1 MWKSCYYYTSK
12 VGMSVWK
19 TKLQIHWRNHLIFLK
34 FMMRN
39 ISEVNSRLKCKFNKA
54 FLPFFILAQIFVIFL
69 CGIYKNTNG
78 SCTKSIFLWFFF
90 QYRLLFYVFSEYDNI
105 KWEDHFSIIVFFLYD
120 GWLSKKMSLVKT
132 FLLLWTT
139 KHHKETAGKKQHITQ
154 LRSKASLME

>member
-1 MWKSCYYYTSK
+1 MIWYSWNSWWGISVKLIVDWNTSSTRLFCLFLFLLKVSSFFYVEYTK
-12 VGMSVWK
+12 GCAKLWK
-19 TKLQIHWRNHLIFLK
+19 TQMDLVLK
-34 FMMRN
+34 
-39 ISEVNSRLKCKFNKA
+39 V
-54 FLPFFILAQIFVIFL
+54 FF
-69 CGIYKNTNG
+69 CN
-78 SCTKSIFLWFFF
+78 FF
-90 QYRLLFYVFSEYDNI
+90 QYRLLFCVFSEYDNI

>member
-1 MWKSCYYYTSK
+1 MIWYSWNSWW
-12 VGMSVWK
+12 GISV
-19 TKLQIHWRNHLIFLK
+19 KLIVDWNA
-34 FMMRN
+34 
-39 ISEVNSRLKCKFNKA
+39 SSSRLFCL
-54 FLPFFILAQIFVIFL
+54 FLFLLKVSSFFYVEYTKGCAKLWNTQMDLVIKVFF
-69 CGIYKNTNG
+69 CD
-78 SCTKSIFLWFFF
+78 FF

-139 KHHKETAGKKQHITQ
+139 KHHKEIAGKKQHITQ

>member
-1 MWKSCYYYTSK
+1 MQVHQGSS
-12 VGMSVWK
+12 
-19 TKLQIHWRNHLIFLK
+19 
-34 FMMRN
+34 
-39 ISEVNSRLKCKFNKA
+39 A
-54 FLPFFILAQIFVIFL
+54 FFILAQSFVIFL
-69 CGIYKNTNG
+69 CGIYKRLCKTLKNTNG

-139 KHHKETAGKKQHITQ
+139 KHHKETAGKKTTHYTIEVKSIINGINICT
-154 LRSKASLME
+154 

>member
-1 MWKSCYYYTSK
+1 MKKPNCKY
-12 VGMSVWK
+12 
-19 TKLQIHWRNHLIFLK
+19 WRNDMIFLK

-39 ISEVNSRLKCKFNKA
+39 ISEVNSRLKCKFIKV
-54 FLPFFILAQIFVIFL
+54 FLPFLFL
-69 CGIYKNTNG
+69 LKVSSFFYVEY
-78 SCTKSIFLWFFF
+78 TKGCAKLWKTQMDLVLKVFFCDFFF

>member
-1 MWKSCYYYTSK
+1 MIWYSWNSWWGISVKLIVDCNASSSRLFCLFLFLLKVSSFFYVEYTK
-12 VGMSVWK
+12 GCAKLWK
-19 TKLQIHWRNHLIFLK
+19 TQMDLVLK
-34 FMMRN
+34 
-39 ISEVNSRLKCKFNKA
+39 V
-54 FLPFFILAQIFVIFL
+54 FF
-69 CGIYKNTNG
+69 CD
-78 SCTKSIFLWFFF
+78 FFF

>member
-1 MWKSCYYYTSK
+1 MKNQIANIEEMIWYSWNSWW
-12 VGMSVWK
+12 GISV
-19 TKLQIHWRNHLIFLK
+19 KLIVDWNA
-34 FMMRN
+34 
-39 ISEVNSRLKCKFNKA
+39 SSTRLFC
-54 FLPFFILAQIFVIFL
+54 LFFILTQIFL
-69 CGIYKNTNG
+69 CGIYKIRLCKTLKNTNG

-139 KHHKETAGKKQHITQ
+139 KHHKETAGKKTTHYTIEVKSIINGINICT
-154 LRSKASLME
+154 

>member
-1 MWKSCYYYTSK
+1 M
-12 VGMSVWK
+12 
-19 TKLQIHWRNHLIFLK
+19 KLIVDWNASSTRLFCLFLFLLK
-34 FMMRN
+34 F
-39 ISEVNSRLKCKFNKA
+39 SS
-54 FLPFFILAQIFVIFL
+54 FFYVEYTKG
-69 CGIYKNTNG
+69 CGKTLKNTNG

-139 KHHKETAGKKQHITQ
+139 KHHKETAGKKTTHYTIEVKSIINGINICT
-154 LRSKASLME
+154 

>member
-1 MWKSCYYYTSK
+1 MKKPNCKY
-12 VGMSVWK
+12 
-19 TKLQIHWRNHLIFLK
+19 WRNDLIFLK

-39 ISEVNSRLKCKFNKA
+39 ISEVNSRLKCKFIKA
-54 FLPFFILAQIFVIFL
+54 FLPFFILAQSFVIFL
-69 CGIYKNTNG
+69 CGIYKRLCKTLKNTNG

-139 KHHKETAGKKQHITQ
+139 KHHKETAGKKTTHYTIEVKSIINGINICT
-154 LRSKASLME
+154 